1 MFRKILYI
9 IPALAFMFS
18 ACQPEPEGAK
28 LYDEFVVS
36 TQYDPDSKENIK
48 QYTTYAIATDT
59 IGYVSANP
67 NDTIRAYRPDFT
79 YPRSVINAVKSS
91 IGNKLTRVDA
101 DQDPDV
107 GINIYVVTELNLYQ
121 QVVYPTYGYYGGG
134 YSGYY
139 YPYVVTYAQN
149 TATLVVEMVD
159 LKNRDAQNRV
169 RVVWSAYMGDVISS
183 VDFEEQSVSAI
194 NQAFKQSPYLFPPYQ
209 FE

>member
-1 MFRKILYI
+1 MLKRILFT
-9 IPALAFMFS
+9 IPAIAITLS
-18 ACQPEPEGAK
+18 ACQPEPDEAK

-36 TQYDPDSKENIK
+36 TQFDEEADFSNYE
-48 QYTTYAIATDT
+48 TYAIATDT
-59 IGYVSANP
+59 IGWVSGNP
-67 NDTIRAYRPDFT
+67 NDTIRTYKNDFT

-91 IGNKLTRVDA
+91 IGSKLTRVNV

-107 GINIYVVTELNLYQ
+107 GMNIYIVTELNLYQ
-121 QVVYPTYGYYGGG
+121 QVVYPTYGYYGG

-139 YPYVVTYAQN
+139 YPYVLTYAQN

-183 VDFEEQSVSAI
+183 IDYETQSVDAI
-194 NQAFKQSPYLFPPYQ
+194 NQAFQQSPYLF
-209 FE
+209 E